1 MSFFKDKV
9 AIVTGAGSGIGKAL
23 AEALAAQGAKLVVSD
38 LNEDRIAQV
47 ETEFSKKNREC
58 TAYTLDVR
66 DAQAVQDMM
75 DATMEKYGRI
85 NLLFNNAGIAIGGEA
100 KDCQLEDWRN
110 VLDVNLYGVV
120 NGVAA
125 AYPLMV
131 EQGYGHIINT
141 ASIEGLCPFP
151 GTASYVASKYGVV
164 GLSHSLRLEGAARGV
179 KVSVICPGY
188 IKTAIFEDS
197 KLVGLTEDELGKV
210 RPPEWIG
217 ITPEHC
223 AAIVLRGVEKN
234 KATIVVT
241 TFAKILAAI
250 NRISPAAM
258 QWMMASSFKNALKK
272 RAKAQLKQQS

>member
-23 AEALAAQGAKLVVSD
+23 AQGLAARGAKVVISD
-38 LNEDRIAQV
+38 FNEDRIAQV
-47 ETEFSKKNREC
+47 EKEFLDKGWEC
-58 TAYTLDVR
+58 VAFVLDVR
-66 DAQAVQDMM
+66 DAQAVKDMV
-75 DATMEKYGRI
+75 DATLEKHGRI
-85 NLLFNNAGIAIGGEA
+85 NLMFNNAGIAVGGEA

-110 VLDVNLYGVV
+110 VLDINLYGVV

-125 AYPLMV
+125 VYPLMV
-131 EQGYGHIINT
+131 EQGYGHIVNT
-141 ASIEGLCPFP
+141 ASVEGLCPFP

-179 KVSVICPGY
+179 KVSVVCPGY

-197 KLVGLTEDELGKV
+197 KLVGLSRDELDKV
-210 RPPEWIG
+210 RPPDWIG
-217 ITPEHC
+217 ITPEQC

-241 TFAKILAAI
+241 AFAKILATI
-250 NRISPAAM
+250 NRISPTVM
-258 QWMMASSFKNALKK
+258 QWMMTSSFKSALRK
-272 RAKAQLKQQS
+272 RAKQQLKQ